1 MVSPFKL
8 IMEKSTTKEHQFS
21 KKVVVECG
29 PIIRKIRI
37 IKPPTTLIFIR
48 GVLFYK
54 RLTNTDDEMAD

>member
-1 MVSPFKL
+1 
-8 IMEKSTTKEHQFS
+8 MEKSTTKEHRFS

-48 GVLFYK
+48 GVLSYK